1 MAHITRTPRLVA
13 GSVLITIGVILMLGQ
28 IGQLPFDLSPWSLWP
43 WLLVGIGLYRLK
55 EQDWTG
61 GLMAIGFGGVFIAAQ
76 YLPDFE
82 IQDVFEHWP
91 LLLVGTGII
100 LVLRGMLGDDQP
112 RKRRLPAQDGADR
125 TAFFRT
131 VDLKSDSASY
141 RGSGF
146 VAFMGHVKLDLTRTE
161 LAPEGATIEVFAL
174 WGAVEVK
181 VPAHWSVEL
190 RVVPFM
196 GGAEDKSKAPGPIEG
211 FEPRLVITG
220 FAWMA
225 GVEVLN

>member
-13 GSVLITIGVILMLGQ
+13 GSVLITIGVILMLSQ
-28 IGQLPFDLSPWSLWP
+28 IGRLPFDFSLWSLWP
-43 WLLVGIGLYRLK
+43 WLLVAVGLYRLK
-55 EQDWTG
+55 DRDWAGALIT
-61 GLMAIGFGGVFIAAQ
+61 IGFGGVFIAAQ
-76 YLPDFE
+76 YLPDFQV
-82 IQDVFEHWP
+82 QDAFEHWP
-91 LLLVGTGII
+91 LFLVGLGVI
-100 LVLRGMLGDDQP
+100 LVLRGMFGDSRP
-112 RKRRLPAQDGADR
+112 RRRRLPDTDGADR
-125 TAFFRT
+125 LACFRT
-131 VDLKSDSASY
+131 VDLKSDSNGY
-141 RGSGF
+141 RGAGF
-146 VAFMGHVKLDLTRTE
+146 MAIMGHVKLDLTRAE

-174 WGAVEVK
+174 WGALEVR
-181 VPAHWSVEL
+181 VPSHWSVEL